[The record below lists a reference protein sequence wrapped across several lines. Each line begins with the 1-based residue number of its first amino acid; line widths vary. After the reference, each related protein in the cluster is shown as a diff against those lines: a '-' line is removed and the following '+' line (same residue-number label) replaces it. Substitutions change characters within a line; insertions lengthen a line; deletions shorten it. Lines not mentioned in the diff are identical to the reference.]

1 MDPAPPEVA
10 VRAGARRVLPAMRVL
25 IGTFAVL
32 TTLAFIALFV
42 LSEQTAH
49 YFAWTIQP
57 PVTAAFLGACYG
69 AGLVIE
75 LLSLRERH
83 WARTRISVLTI
94 WLFTALTL
102 ATTLLHLDRFHL
114 QPEFAGLGI
123 IAQAAGW
130 FWLGVYVVV
139 PVLLLAALVPQQRVR
154 GVDPPTRNPVPAPL
168 RAALALESAVLL
180 VVGVFLFAA
189 PSTAPTLWPWPL
201 TPLTARAI
209 ACWLVAFGVATG
221 ITAVAGDLVRERTGA
236 VAYTVLGVLVLVAT
250 LRFTGSV
257 SWGHP
262 SSWVY
267 LAMAVAITVTGVL
280 GWWLAVARTG
290 NVARTGDVGA

>member
-10 VRAGARRVLPAMRVL
+10 DRTGVRRVLPAMRAL
-25 IGTFAVL
+25 LGAFAVL
-32 TTLAFIALFV
+32 TTLAFVALFV

-49 YFAWTIQP
+49 YFAWTIEP

-75 LLSLRERH
+75 ILSLREKA
-83 WARTRISVLTI
+83 WARTRVAVLTI
-94 WLFTALTL
+94 LVFTALTL
-102 ATTLLHLDRFHL
+102 AATLLHLDRFHL

-139 PVLLLAALVPQQRVR
+139 PVLLLVTLVPQERVR
-154 GVDPPTRNPVPAPL
+154 GVDPPTRNPVPVPL
-168 RAALALESAVLL
+168 RAALAVESAVLL
-180 VVGVFLFAA
+180 VVGVVLYAA
-189 PSTAPTLWPWPL
+189 PSTAPMLWPWPL

-209 ACWLVAFGVATG
+209 ASWLVAFGLATG
-221 ITAVAGDLVRERTGA
+221 ITAVAGDLVRERIGA

-250 LRFTGSV
+250 LRFPGSV
-257 SWGHP
+257 RWGQP
-262 SSWVY
+262 SAWVY
-267 LAMAVAITVTGVL
+267 LAMAVAITITGAV
-280 GWWLAVARTG
+280 GWWLAVARTRRA
-290 NVARTGDVGA
+290 ARAGGVGA